1 MTTLSTI
8 RYRKRYR
15 FDMAV
20 NVRMSEE
27 LAEQLRQVSAEQ
39 GKSQQEAIREAIELY
54 VRDFKLRHYPP
65 EVRHLVTP
73 AKRPYRH
80 IPRSERF
87 TPPPGSMDSTEM
99 IREMRGDR

>member
-1 MTTLSTI
+1 MTTLSTL

-15 FDMAV
+15 HDMAV

-27 LAEQLRQVSAEQ
+27 LAEQLRRVASEL

>member
-1 MTTLSTI
+1 MTRQFNLVVERDVEGFFVATVPSLPGCHTQARSL
-8 RYRKRYR
+8 
-15 FDMAV
+15 D
-20 NVRMSEE
+20 
-27 LAEQLRQVSAEQ
+27 QLMERV
-39 GKSQQEAIREAIELY
+39 REAIELY

-87 TPPPGSMDSTEM
+87 IPPPGSMDSTEM